1 MAHTYI
7 NQIQAGQSI
16 DSVFL
21 VKDPILRSTAK
32 GDYYIAMYVCD
43 RTGQANGRMW
53 QATEAVYLSLPK
65 PGFVHIRGRSEMY
78 QNNMQIVVNS
88 VRVVPTE
95 EVDLADFL
103 ARTTQDVPQMYKEVQ
118 DMLSQVKNPGLKA
131 LIAEFTEDKDRMAR
145 FCKSP
150 AAVKMHHDYLGG
162 LLEHTHNM
170 LRVAISIFPLYPQIQ
185 KDLVLAAIFLHDM
198 GKTEELA
205 CDMAFSYT
213 DSGQLVGHI
222 VKCAVWIQQKAEA
235 VRAKGQ
241 TISQE
246 TVDALC
252 HIVLAHHGTHEFGS
266 PKLPAMAEAFMVNYI
281 DNLDA
286 KMNQVNRLVERE
298 PGDTNWTAW
307 QNSLQT
313 RLYRKKVE

>member
-1 MAHTYI
+1 MAHTFI
-7 NQIQAGQSI
+7 NEIQAGQSI
-16 DSVFL
+16 DDVFM

-53 QATEAVYLSLPK
+53 QASEAVYKTLPK

-78 QNNMQIVVNS
+78 QNNMQIVINN

-103 ARTTQDVPQMYKEVQ
+103 PRTKQDVAQMFKEVQ
-118 DMLSQVKNPGLKA
+118 DMLAQVKSPGLKA
-131 LIAEFTEDKDRMAR
+131 LIAEFTEDQDLMAQFR
-145 FCKSP
+145 KSP
-150 AAVKMHHDYLGG
+150 AAVKMHHGYLGG

-170 LRVAISIFPLYPQIQ
+170 LRVALSIFPLYPQIQ

-198 GKTEELA
+198 GKTEELT

-213 DSGQLVGHI
+213 DGGQLVGHI
-222 VKCAVWIQQKAEA
+222 VKCAMWIQQRAEA

-241 TISQE
+241 AISQE

-252 HIVLAHHGTHEFGS
+252 HIVLAHHGTYEFGS

-286 KMNQVNRLVERE
+286 KMNQVNALVEQE
-298 PGDTNWTAW
+298 PSDANWTAW

-313 RLYRKKVE
+313 RLYRRRVE